1 MEQCCVLLLA
11 ALNGQTVLTIQNP
24 LLVVQSEAI
33 FNLALLLNF
42 IHIYLFVIA
51 YSSTWYPN

>member
-1 MEQCCVLLLA
+1 VLLLA